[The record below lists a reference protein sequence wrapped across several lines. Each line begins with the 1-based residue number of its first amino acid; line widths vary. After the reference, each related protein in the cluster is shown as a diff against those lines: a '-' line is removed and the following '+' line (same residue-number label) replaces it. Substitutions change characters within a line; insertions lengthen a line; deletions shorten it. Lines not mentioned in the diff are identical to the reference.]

1 MLARR
6 REQILIIAGLIGL
19 NILLGWSLGRLWRD
33 YRRSTQWLYAS
44 APAQPPA
51 PLNAG
56 SNQARQPQSF
66 VEIVDRNVFSP
77 LRGTPPPQPQEEAPP
92 PKLPVLFGTM
102 NLGSGRFALMAAAD
116 QPSAASKRVLPGQEI
131 GGYKLVSIGT
141 SNVVLEWQD
150 KKVTLDISESA
161 RSSPGN
167 VQRTASARSVGAA
180 TPGYSAP
187 STGRPMAI
195 SSVAGPR
202 PPVPQAGPPV
212 TSPQVQPE
220 TVVGGKRRVTVSTP
234 FGPVEQ
240 WQDGGTSGSQTPQQT
255 GGPNN

>member
-19 NILLGWSLGRLWRD
+19 NILLGWSLGRLWKD

-44 APAQPPA
+44 APAQPPS
-51 PLNAG
+51 PLKAG

-77 LRGTPPPQPQEEAPP
+77 LRGTPPPQPQEEAPA
-92 PKLPVLFGTM
+92 PKMPVLFGTM
-102 NLGSGRFALMAAAD
+102 DLGSGRFALMAVSD

-150 KKVTLDISESA
+150 KKVTLDIFESA
-161 RSSPGN
+161 RSTPGN
-167 VQRTASARSVGAA
+167 VQRTASVRSVGGA
-180 TPGYSAP
+180 TPVYSAP
-187 STGRPMAI
+187 NKMRPTAI

-202 PPVPQAGPPV
+202 PPVPQAAPSAP
-212 TSPQVQPE
+212 SPAVQPG
-220 TVVGGKRRVTVSTP
+220 TVVGGKRMVLVNTP

-240 WQDGGTSGSQTPQQT
+240 WQDVGTSGSQTPQQT
-255 GGPNN
+255 GGPNK